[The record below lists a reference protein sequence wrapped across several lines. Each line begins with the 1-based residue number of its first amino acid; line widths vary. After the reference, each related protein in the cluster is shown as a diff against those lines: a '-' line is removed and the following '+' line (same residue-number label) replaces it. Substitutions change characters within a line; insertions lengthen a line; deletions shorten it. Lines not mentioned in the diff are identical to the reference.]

1 MDLSREFRFEAAHWL
16 PRLPPDHASASLH
29 GHSYHV
35 EVGVSGPVDGHLG
48 WVVDFADIK
57 AAVRPVI
64 EMLDH
69 RCLNE
74 IDGLS
79 NPTAE
84 NLAGWLWERLAPRLP
99 LLAVV
104 AISQTCTPGCAFRGD
119 PNNV

>member
-1 MDLSREFRFEAAHWL
+1 MELSKEFRFEAAHWL
-16 PRLPPDHASASLH
+16 PRLPPAHACASTH

-64 EMLDH
+64 DGLDH

-79 NPTAE
+79 NPTSE
-84 NLAGWLWERLAPRLP
+84 NLARWLWERLAPRLP

-104 AISQTCTPGCAFRGD
+104 VVAQTCTPRCAYRGD
-119 PNNV
+119 QRDV